1 YRLLGAAVRDHR
13 ARAAGSAC
21 RRHEGRPQ
29 AEVLAARRRLH
40 RLPDARAPGPGD
52 GLRHHRP
59 RRQPH
64 GHRPDHGG
72 RRQAEHRLGGA
83 QPGGVLR
90 PRVLRLV
97 HALPRRPALDRKA
110 AGRAGAQAGPR
121 RRPGGPRAADPL
133 PRPRKDVLRPCAGRH
148 GAAAIGAEVFPR
160 RVRGLHRQAGAG
172 GRLRQTRIQRN
183 HVAIIHVDGKQYEV
197 DGGDN
202 LLHACLSLGLDIPYF
217 CWHPELGSVGA
228 CRQCAVNQ
236 YRDAN
241 DKQGRLVMSCMT
253 PAADGT
259 YIAISDEEAKS
270 FRASVA
276 EWLMTNHPHD
286 CPVCEEGGHCH
297 LQDMTVMTGHASRRY
312 RFTKRTHQNQYLG
325 PFINHEM
332 NRCIACYRCVRYYKD
347 YAGGTDLG
355 VYGTA
360 ANVYFGRETDGIL
373 ESEFSGNLTEVC
385 PTGVFTDKTHGERYN
400 RKWDMQFA
408 PSVCQNC
415 AVGCNTSPGER
426 YGEIRR
432 IENRYNGS
440 VNHYFLCDRGRFGYG
455 FVNRK
460 DRPRQPL
467 VRQDGQLAAAA
478 PDQAVL
484 HAANL
489 LKGAKK
495 IIGIGSPRASVEAN
509 YALRKLVGAGNFFD
523 GHAAAEGVLVKK
535 VAKILGEGHV
545 RIPSLR
551 VIEQADAAFVLG
563 EDVTNTAPRIALA
576 LRQTAR
582 GRQTTL
588 AGQKHIAEWQ
598 AAALADIGQHDKNP
612 VFVASVEATRIDD
625 VAAAT
630 LRAAPEDLARLGFAV
645 AHEIDSAAPAVTGLD
660 EAAAALARN
669 IAEKLLAASRPLVVS
684 GTGAGLEAVIDAA
697 ANITRAL
704 QAKGRHVELS
714 LVVPEANSMGLA
726 LMDAPGLDQA
736 LDSLAAGGADAVVV
750 LENDLYRRA
759 PAGRVD
765 AALKNARLVV

>member
-1 YRLLGAAVRDHR
+1 
-13 ARAAGSAC
+13 
-21 RRHEGRPQ
+21 
-29 AEVLAARRRLH
+29 
-40 RLPDARAPGPGD
+40 
-52 GLRHHRP
+52 
-59 RRQPH
+59 
-64 GHRPDHGG
+64 
-72 RRQAEHRLGGA
+72 
-83 QPGGVLR
+83 
-90 PRVLRLV
+90 
-97 HALPRRPALDRKA
+97 
-110 AGRAGAQAGPR
+110 
-121 RRPGGPRAADPL
+121 
-133 PRPRKDVLRPCAGRH
+133 
-148 GAAAIGAEVFPR
+148 
-160 RVRGLHRQAGAG
+160 
-172 GRLRQTRIQRN
+172 
-183 HVAIIHVDGKQYEV
+183 
-197 DGGDN
+197 
-202 LLHACLSLGLDIPYF
+202 
-217 CWHPELGSVGA
+217 
-228 CRQCAVNQ
+228 
-236 YRDAN
+236 
-241 DKQGRLVMSCMT
+241 
-253 PAADGT
+253 
-259 YIAISDEEAKS
+259 
-270 FRASVA
+270 
-276 EWLMTNHPHD
+276 
-286 CPVCEEGGHCH
+286 
-297 LQDMTVMTGHASRRY
+297 
-312 RFTKRTHQNQYLG
+312 
-325 PFINHEM
+325 
-332 NRCIACYRCVRYYKD
+332 
-347 YAGGTDLG
+347 
-355 VYGTA
+355 
-360 ANVYFGRETDGIL
+360 
-373 ESEFSGNLTEVC
+373 
-385 PTGVFTDKTHGERYN
+385 
-400 RKWDMQFA
+400 
-408 PSVCQNC
+408 
-415 AVGCNTSPGER
+415 
-426 YGEIRR
+426 
-432 IENRYNGS
+432 
-440 VNHYFLCDRGRFGYG
+440 YG

-495 IIGIGSPRASVEAN
+495 IIGIPSP
-509 YALRKLVGAGNFFD
+509 
-523 GHAAAEGVLVKK
+523 
-535 VAKILGEGHV
+535 
-545 RIPSLR
+545 R